1 MTRHLSKFFLAL
13 VAVAALALFA
23 AAPGALAQTQPAAPP
38 PANEGQL
45 LEYLKNCPPGQT
57 CQGRVSI
64 PDGRSNV
71 LVSPT
76 GRPFAD
82 RMEGWVKRYGGWFLI
97 AVVVLLAAFYVV
109 RGRVR
114 VDGGLAGKSVERFTS
129 VERFGHWL
137 LAVSFIV
144 LAITGLNIRFGR
156 SVLLPITGPETFTW
170 LSQWGKYLHNYASF
184 AFMAG
189 LILVT
194 LMWIGHN
201 FPAKGDL
208 AWIKAGGGILK
219 KGVHPP
225 ARKFNFGQKVI
236 FWLVVL
242 GGAALSVTGINLMFD
257 AGTASKT
264 WLAGNIWIHSLV
276 GIALTGVALA
286 HIYIGSIGM
295 EGAFDAMGTGKVDLN
310 WAKEHHSLWVEEM
323 QKSAAPAGAKMQAAE

>member
-1 MTRHLSKFFLAL
+1 
-13 VAVAALALFA
+13 
-23 AAPGALAQTQPAAPP
+23 
-38 PANEGQL
+38 
-45 LEYLKNCPPGQT
+45 
-57 CQGRVSI
+57 
-64 PDGRSNV
+64 V
-71 LVSPT
+71 LVSPS

-97 AVVVLLAAFYVV
+97 GVVVLLAAFYVV

-114 VDGGLAGKSVERFTS
+114 VESGMSGKTVERFTGI
-129 VERFGHWL
+129 ERFGHWM
-137 LAVSFIV
+137 LAVSFLV

-225 ARKFNFGQKVI
+225 AKKFNFGQKVI

-242 GGAALSVTGINLMFD
+242 GGAALSVTGINMMFD
-257 AGTASKT
+257 AGTANKA

-276 GIALTGVALA
+276 AIGLTGVALA

-295 EGAFDAMGTGKVDLN
+295 QGAFGAMGTGKVDLN

-323 QKSAAPAGAKMQAAE
+323 QKSGGAPAGAKMQAAE